1 MFLRVH
7 KRFKNGKQ
15 HRYFSVVENRRV
27 AAGKVVQRTVLYL
40 GEINDSQQAAWRK
53 TLDVFDETR
62 SELRQLSLFPDDR
75 LVPADALD
83 AVQVRLSQM
92 QLRRPR
98 AFGDCWLGCWLWRQ
112 LQLDD
117 FWDDRLGNGRGEVP
131 WAKVLELLTVHRLI
145 DPGSEFR
152 LHRQWF
158 DRSAMDELLGVDYR
172 AAAKDRLYRCLD
184 RLLDHKEDLFR
195 HLRRRWQ
202 DLFHVEFDVLLY
214 DLTSTY
220 FEGLCRQNPKA
231 RHGYSRDGRGDCR
244 QVVIALVVT
253 PEGLPLAYD
262 VLPGNTADNTTLRDF
277 LARIEAAYGT
287 ARRVWVMDRG
297 IPTEAVLAEMRSAGV
312 DYLVGTPRSQL
323 GKLEADLSQ
332 RPWQQARDGVR
343 VKLLPREGELYV
355 LARSDERR
363 KKERAMRRRK
373 MRKLLD
379 GLGRLRANCRG
390 RDRLLERLGAL
401 KQQAGRAA
409 RLVEI
414 AVPPEGRRVTAENFH
429 FQLNRQAY
437 RTAARRDGS
446 YLLRTT
452 LDAADPRALWERY
465 IVLTEIEAAFKC
477 LKSDLAIRPIHHQ
490 LEHRVEAHIF
500 VAFLAYCLMVT
511 LRQLLRP
518 RAPGL
523 TSKAVLETLATIQM
537 VDVWLPITDG
547 RHLVLPRH
555 TQPEPEHKMLLG
567 CLGLSLPPQP
577 PPRITAEQVPRPC
590 PPPNRPRRSEDLRPA

>member
-1 MFLRVH
+1 MFLRAH

-15 HRYFSVVENRRV
+15 HRYFSIVENRRV
-27 AAGKVVQRTVLYL
+27 AGGKVVQRTVLYL
-40 GEINDSQQAAWRK
+40 GEVNDSQQAAWRK
-53 TLDVFDETR
+53 TLEVFDEVR
-62 SELRQLSLFPDDR
+62 SESRQLSLFPDDR
-75 LVPADALD
+75 LVPDDALD
-83 AVQVRLSQM
+83 AVQVRLSEM

-98 AFGDCWLGCWLWRQ
+98 AFGDCWLGCRLWRE
-112 LQLDD
+112 LQLDG
-117 FWDDRLGNGRGEVP
+117 FWDDRLGASRGDVP
-131 WAKVLELLTVHRLI
+131 WAKVLQLLTVHRLI

-158 DRSAMDELLGVDYR
+158 ARSAIDELLDVDYR

-184 RLLDHKEDLFR
+184 RILDHKEDLFR
-195 HLRRRWQ
+195 HLRRRWE
-202 DLFHVEFDVLLY
+202 DLFHVEFDILLY

-220 FEGLCRQNPKA
+220 FEGLCRDNPKA
-231 RHGYSRDGRGDCR
+231 RHGHSRDGRGDCR
-244 QVVIALVVT
+244 QVIIALVVT
-253 PEGLPLAYD
+253 PDGLPLAYD

-277 LARIEAAYGT
+277 LAKIEAVYGS

-297 IPTEAVLAEMRSAGV
+297 IPTEAVLAEMRADGV

-323 GKLEADLSQ
+323 NKLEAALLE
-332 RPWQQARDGVR
+332 RPWEQARDGVS
-343 VKLLPREGELYV
+343 VKLLRQDEELYV
-355 LARSDERR
+355 LARSEDRR
-363 KKERAMRRRK
+363 KKERAMRRGK

-379 GLGRLRANCRG
+379 GLGRLQAHCRS
-390 RDRLLERLGAL
+390 RDRLLQRLGAL

-414 AVPPEGRRVTAENFH
+414 TIPPEGQRVTAENFR
-429 FQLNRQAY
+429 FQLDRSAY
-437 RTAARRDGS
+437 RAAARRDGA

-452 LDAADPRALWERY
+452 MAGDDPRAMWERY

-511 LRQLLRP
+511 LRQMLAP
-518 RAPGL
+518 HAPGL
-523 TSKAVLETLATIQM
+523 TAKAVLETLATIQM
-537 VDVWLPITDG
+537 VDVWLPTTDG
-547 RHLVLPRH
+547 RSLVLPRH
-555 TQPEPEHKMLLG
+555 TQPEPEHKMLLS

-577 PPRITAEQVPRPC
+577 PPRITTEQIPPSPAEKTPG
-590 PPPNRPRRSEDLRPA
+590 L

>member
-1 MFLRVH
+1 MFLRAH

-15 HRYFSVVENRRV
+15 HRYFSIVENRRV
-27 AAGKVVQRTVLYL
+27 AGGKAVQRTVLYL

-53 TLDVFDETR
+53 TLDVFDEAR
-62 SELRQLSLFPDDR
+62 SESRQLSLFPDDR
-75 LVPADALD
+75 RLPDDALD

-112 LQLDD
+112 LQLDG
-117 FWDDRLGNGRGEVP
+117 FWDDRLGKGRGDVP
-131 WAKVLELLTVHRLI
+131 WAKVLQLLTVHRLI

-184 RLLDHKEDLFR
+184 RLLDHKEDLFG

-202 DLFHVEFDVLLY
+202 DLFHAEFDVLLY

-253 PEGLPLAYD
+253 PEGFPLAYD
-262 VLPGNTADNTTLRDF
+262 VLPGNTADHTTLREF
-277 LARIEAAYGT
+277 LAKIEATYGR

-323 GKLEADLSQ
+323 SKLEADLLQ
-332 RPWQQARDGVR
+332 RPWLQARDGVH
-343 VKLLPREGELYV
+343 VKLLPQEGELYV
-355 LARSDERR
+355 LARSQDRR

-379 GLGRLRANCRG
+379 GLSRLRANCRS

-401 KQQAGRAA
+401 KGQAGRAA

-414 AVPPEGRRVTAENFH
+414 TVPPQGRRVTGENFH
-429 FQLNRQAY
+429 FKLNRQAY
-437 RTAARRDGS
+437 RAAARRDGS

-452 LDAADPRALWERY
+452 LDADDPRALWEQY

-490 LEHRVEAHIF
+490 LEHRVEAHVF

-511 LRQLLRP
+511 LRQLLHP
-518 RAPGL
+518 HAPGL
-523 TSKAVLETLATIQM
+523 TAKATLETLSTIQM
-537 VDVWLPITDG
+537 VDVWLPTTDG
-547 RHLVLPRH
+547 RWLVMPRH
-555 TQPEPEHKMLLG
+555 TQPEPEQKMLLS
-567 CLGLSLPPQP
+567 CLGLTLPPQP
-577 PPRITAEQVPRPC
+577 PPRITAEQLPA
-590 PPPNRPRRSEDLRPA
+590 PPAEESAAV

>member
-1 MFLRVH
+1 MFLRAH
-7 KRFKNGKQ
+7 RRFKNGKQ

-27 AAGKVVQRTVLYL
+27 AGGKVVQRTVLYL

-53 TLDVFDETR
+53 TLDVFDEGR
-62 SELRQLSLFPDDR
+62 SESRQLSLFPDDR
-75 LVPADALD
+75 RVPPDALD
-83 AVQVRLSQM
+83 AVQVKLSQM

-98 AFGDCWLGCWLWRQ
+98 AFGDCWLGCWLWRR
-112 LQLDD
+112 LQLDG
-117 FWDDRLGNGRGEVP
+117 FWRDRLGKGRGDVP
-131 WAKVLELLTVHRLI
+131 WAKVLQLLTVHRLI

-158 DRSAMDELLGVDYR
+158 DRSAMDELLGVDHR

-184 RLLDHKEDLFR
+184 RLLDHKEELFG
-195 HLRRRWQ
+195 HLRRRWR

-220 FEGLCRQNPKA
+220 FEGLCEQNPKA
-231 RHGYSRDGRGDCR
+231 KHGYSRDGRGDCR
-244 QVVIALVVT
+244 QVVLALVVT

-262 VLPGNTADNTTLRDF
+262 VLPGNTADHTTLRDF
-277 LARIEAAYGT
+277 LAKIEATYGT

-323 GKLEADLSQ
+323 SKLEADLLE
-332 RPWQQARDGVR
+332 RPWLQVRDGVR
-343 VKLLPREGELYV
+343 VKLLPQEGELYV
-355 LARSDERR
+355 LACSQDRR

-373 MRKLLD
+373 MRKFLD
-379 GLGRLRANCRG
+379 GLGRLRAHCRS

-401 KQQAGRAA
+401 KGQAARAA

-414 AVPPEGRRVTAENFH
+414 TVPPEGRRVTAETFH
-429 FQLNRQAY
+429 FELNRPAY
-437 RTAARRDGS
+437 RAAGRRDGA

-452 LDAADPRALWERY
+452 LADDDPRALWERY

-511 LRQLLRP
+511 LRQFLRP
-518 RAPGL
+518 HAPGL
-523 TSKAVLETLATIQM
+523 TAQAVLETLATIQM
-537 VDVWLPITDG
+537 VDVWLPTTDG
-547 RHLVLPRH
+547 RRLVMPRH
-555 TQPEPEHKMLLG
+555 TQPEPEHKMLLR
-567 CLGLSLPPQP
+567 CLGLALPPQP
-577 PPRITAEQVPRPC
+577 PPRITAEQLPPVPAEE
-590 PPPNRPRRSEDLRPA
+590 SAAV

>member
-1 MFLRVH
+1 L
-7 KRFKNGKQ
+7 
-15 HRYFSVVENRRV
+15 
-27 AAGKVVQRTVLYL
+27 L
-40 GEINDSQQAAWRK
+40 DS
-53 TLDVFDETR
+53 
-62 SELRQLSLFPDDR
+62 
-75 LVPADALD
+75 
-83 AVQVRLSQM
+83 
-92 QLRRPR
+92 
-98 AFGDCWLGCWLWRQ
+98 
-112 LQLDD
+112 
-117 FWDDRLGNGRGEVP
+117 FWHERLGKGRGDVP
-131 WAKVLELLTVHRLI
+131 WAKVLQLLTVHRLI

-158 DRSAMDELLGVDYR
+158 DRSAMDELLATDYR

-184 RLLDHKEDLFR
+184 RLLDHKDDLFR
-195 HLRRRWQ
+195 HLRQRWQ

-220 FEGLCRQNPKA
+220 FEGLCAQNPKA
-231 RHGYSRDGRGDCR
+231 KHGYSRDGRGDCR

-253 PEGLPLAYD
+253 PEGFPLAYD
-262 VLPGNTADNTTLRDF
+262 VLPGNTADKTTLRDF
-277 LARIEAAYGT
+277 LAKIEAAYGT

-297 IPTEAVLAEMRSAGV
+297 IPTEAVLAQMRADGV

-323 GKLEADLSQ
+323 TKLEGDLLD

-355 LARSDERR
+355 LARSDDRR

-373 MRKLLD
+373 MRTLLD
-379 GLGRLRANCRG
+379 GLGRLRAHCRS

-414 AVPPEGRRVTAENFH
+414 TVPPEGQRVTAENFH
-429 FQLNRQAY
+429 FALNRSAY
-437 RTAARRDGS
+437 RAAARRDGA

-452 LDAADPRALWERY
+452 MAGDDPRALWERY

-477 LKSDLAIRPIHHQ
+477 LKSDLAIRPIYHQ
-490 LEHRVEAHIF
+490 LEHRVDAHIL
-500 VAFLAYCLMVT
+500 VAFLAYCLMTT

-518 RAPGL
+518 HAPGL
-523 TSKAVLETLATIQM
+523 TAPAVLETLATIQM
-537 VDVWLPITDG
+537 VDVWLPTMDG
-547 RHLVLPRH
+547 RWLVLPRH
-555 TQPEPEHKMLLG
+555 TQPETEQKMVLQ

-577 PPRITAEQVPRPC
+577 PPRITAAQIPAPPDKEPSPC
-590 PPPNRPRRSEDLRPA
+590 SEDLRPV

>member
-1 MFLRVH
+1 MFLRAH
-7 KRFKNGKQ
+7 RRFKNGKQ

-27 AAGKVVQRTVLYL
+27 ADGKVVQRTVLYL

-53 TLDVFDETR
+53 TLDVFDEAR
-62 SELRQLSLFPDDR
+62 SESRQLSLFPNDR
-75 LVPADALD
+75 RVPDDALD

-98 AFGDCWLGCWLWRQ
+98 AFGDCWLSCWLWRR
-112 LQLDD
+112 LQLDG
-117 FWDDRLGNGRGEVP
+117 FWQDRLDKGRGDVS
-131 WAKVLELLTVHRLI
+131 WAKVLEVLTVHRLI

-158 DRSAMDELLGVDYR
+158 DRSAMDELLGVDHR

-184 RLLDHKEDLFR
+184 RLLDHKEDLFG

-231 RHGYSRDGRGDCR
+231 KHGYSRDGRGDCR

-262 VLPGNTADNTTLRDF
+262 VLPGNTADPTTLREF
-277 LARIEAAYGT
+277 LAKIEATYGT

-323 GKLEADLSQ
+323 SKLEADLLQ
-332 RPWQQARDGVR
+332 RPWRQARDGVR
-343 VKLLPREGELYV
+343 VKLLEQEGELYV
-355 LARSDERR
+355 LAHSQDRR

-379 GLGRLRANCRG
+379 GLSRLRANCRS

-409 RLVEI
+409 RLVAI
-414 AVPPEGRRVTAENFH
+414 TVPPQSRRVTAENFH
-429 FQLNRQAY
+429 FELNRPAY
-437 RTAARRDGS
+437 RAAARRDGT

-452 LDAADPRALWERY
+452 MNADDPRALWERY

-518 RAPGL
+518 HAPGL
-523 TSKAVLETLATIQM
+523 TAQAVLQTLATIQM
-537 VDVWLPITDG
+537 VDVWLPTTDG
-547 RHLVLPRH
+547 RWLVMPRH
-555 TQPEPEHKMLLG
+555 THPQPEHKMLLE
-567 CLGLSLPPQP
+567 CLGLTLPPQP
-577 PPRITAEQVPRPC
+577 PPRITTEQLPA
-590 PPPNRPRRSEDLRPA
+590 PPAKESAAV